1 MDNIIILLQ
10 DLKKDILF
18 DTIDVTSEE
27 FYIYLYHVIQTILE
41 TPKNNEII
49 FETINCLS
57 YYLLKISDLDK
68 IQTIQKICHKF
79 LEKSY
84 LNNNYYRSPDFIIK
98 YKHFPHSYQ
107 DLFLDDNTKKKVI
120 I

>member
-1 MDNIIILLQ
+1 MDNIFNLLQ

-18 DTIDVTSEE
+18 DVVDSTSEE
-27 FYIYLYHVIQTILE
+27 FYTYLLFVIQTILE
-41 TPKNNEII
+41 SPKNNEII

-57 YYLLKISDLDK
+57 YYLLKISDLNK
-68 IQTIQKICHKF
+68 IQNIQKICHKF

-84 LNNNYYRSPDFIIK
+84 SISDYRQPEFLIK
-98 YKHFPHSYQ
+98 HQSYPYSYQ
-107 DLFLDDNTKKKVI
+107 DLFLDDNAKKKVI